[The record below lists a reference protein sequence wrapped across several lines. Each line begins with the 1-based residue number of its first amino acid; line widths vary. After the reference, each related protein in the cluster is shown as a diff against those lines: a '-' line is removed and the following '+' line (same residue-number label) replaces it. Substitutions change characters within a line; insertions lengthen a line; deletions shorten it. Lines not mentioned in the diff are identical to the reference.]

1 MFFIV
6 SSVWDHT
13 KLSNFNFS
21 WWDVT
26 TMLPYTEE
34 TAFENS
40 MLVNNSGGLAL
51 SSMKNVFLSLTNN
64 SRGIFL
70 VIVRNQLNNKGNS
83 NFQGMPFKDLYSR
96 CREDFLVSS
105 DVALRSQLTE
115 FIDHNLVKMRRTS
128 DGIEH
133 LQIPLDAALLEQFLE
148 LQENND

>member
-1 MFFIV
+1 M
-6 SSVWDHT
+6 WDHI
-13 KLSNFNFS
+13 KLSNYNFS
-21 WWDVT
+21 WWDCT

-51 SSMKNVFLSLTNN
+51 SSMKNVFLSLTQN

-70 VIVRNQLNNKGNS
+70 VIVRNQLQHKGNP
-83 NFQGMPFKDLYSR
+83 NFQGMPFKELYSR
-96 CREDFLVSS
+96 CREEFLVSS

-115 FIDHNLVKMRRTS
+115 FIDHHLVKMRRTA
-128 DGIEH
+128 DGIEN
-133 LQIPLDAALLEQFLE
+133 LVIPLDGGLLEQFLE

>member
-1 MFFIV
+1 M
-6 SSVWDHT
+6 WDHT

-21 WWDVT
+21 WWDAT

-70 VIVRNQLNNKGNS
+70 IIVRNQLTNKGNE

-133 LQIPLDAALLEQFLE
+133 LQIPLDAALLEHFLE